1 MASIY
6 CQELIRNT
14 QILCESYIGE
24 ILQRSDQK
32 KDQAEQKDNTKKED
46 DNILNKL
53 NENYYLED
61 EQGLLDILIKNS
73 HPILTDLVS

>member
-1 MASIY
+1 M
-6 CQELIRNT
+6 
-14 QILCESYIGE
+14 
-24 ILQRSDQK
+24 K
-32 KDQAEQKDNTKKED
+32 KDD